1 MGDDGIAGVE
11 LVAAPKEASDQ
22 GFDSVGWASR
32 IFTRYFSTRTVDG
45 DQVIQLNGAPVPE
58 WFAPLAAW
66 DFKRSQLP
74 LWLLHQQPSSAALKT
89 LAQPDKKQDLRAP
102 RDDDA

>member
-1 MGDDGIAGVE
+1 MRDDGIAGVE
-11 LVAAPKEASDQ
+11 FVAAPEEPSDQ
-22 GFDSVGWASR
+22 GFDGIGWASR
-32 IFTRYFSTRTVDG
+32 IFTRYFATRTVDA

-74 LWLLHQQPSSAALKT
+74 LWLFHQQPSSAALPVEEHG
-89 LAQPDKKQDLRAP
+89 QRGVGS
-102 RDDDA
+102 